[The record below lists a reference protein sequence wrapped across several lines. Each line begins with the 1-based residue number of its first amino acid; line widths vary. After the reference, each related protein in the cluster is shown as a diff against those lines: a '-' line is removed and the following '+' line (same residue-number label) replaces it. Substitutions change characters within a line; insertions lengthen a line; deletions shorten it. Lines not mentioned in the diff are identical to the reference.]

1 MKNSPFVLLMTTFI
15 FAACSSPK
23 KSTGVWVNKEKIQ
36 GKSFSKIFIVVMT
49 ADPEARSTVENDIAA
64 IATSRGH
71 PVVKSIDVIETD
83 IKNPKVPTKDEVVAK
98 IKETGCDGVFVVAL
112 LKKEEAVGFTQGT
125 TAYSIA
131 PYQSYG
137 GGTYTGYY
145 TYWYPS
151 VSTPDYYSHEKTYVM
166 QSNLYDVASEE
177 IMWSVQSKIFDPETL
192 KKFSKAYTS
201 TLIKQLEKEKL
212 IKKVKP

>member
-98 IKETGCDGVFVVAL
+98 IKETGCDGVFVAAL

-177 IMWSVQSKIFDPETL
+177 IMWSVQSKVFSPETI
-192 KKFSKAYTS
+192 KKFSQAYTS
-201 TLIKQLEKEKL
+201 TLVKQLEKGNL
-212 IKKVKP
+212 IKKKSN